1 MPGNKQVFS
10 TAMNTAD
17 RYRWDSQW
25 AQAAQEY
32 QRALA
37 EFPDD
42 AMARGGLGFCYMQTK
57 QWQQALHE
65 YEYTLQRDP
74 SNVIALS
81 KTAELYGILNRRE
94 DAYRAYLHLADLYS
108 QAGQGARAEA
118 AWQKAVQLSPGDPEP
133 HERLASYYMG
143 KKDIP
148 MMLQERLAAAQGYL
162 SRNDIHSARV
172 QCEEVL
178 RTDANNIQAQQLL
191 NRMTGGQPPAIS
203 PFPPESGA
211 DSGGPSGSLGFFNNS
226 FNSHSA
232 QPEMAASGNTGN
244 SINSGNTSGGNTG
257 NMGNMGSAGNFGG
270 VGNPN
275 PAFTTNG
282 VAGGA
287 MPPSSRQRITA
298 SQVTGVLKQAQTFQA
313 QGRFNDAIDLCE
325 QILESGFDRPD
336 ARYFLGWLYQEQQ
349 RWQQAIQQFQMLLN
363 DADYALSCYYALG
376 QCYRALGDL
385 RTAAIHFDEAVD
397 RVNLDALTPEESD
410 QLVQLC
416 EEAAE
421 AHRQLGEQEQALTV
435 YNALLGFL
443 RSRGWND
450 KVAQVEFMLQQVR
463 NAGSV
468 QPSMN
473 GQQPQNAWNTPN
485 PASAQQAFNG
495 ATAIIP
501 PEQMA
506 AMHQQHLVQ
515 PPQASAQQ
523 SPYPQTPDAPTMAF
537 QSANIPPASTQLPP
551 PAAPAASASMSELPD
566 WLTGILGDANQT
578 QAGQQSK
585 ADTPPAQPF
594 TANQPTREQRLPQN
608 AVNDTLSASETQV
621 FNPVQPVQ
629 PVQPAQ
635 SAQSIQSVQSA
646 QPAQQVQPVQPAQP
660 VSPAPASSTWLNEE
674 AKPGNVTRIVQPEEE
689 AQATVAQEP
698 VKQPAPVQ
706 DEMVSPAEAKAPS
719 SPPEV
724 PATPIMREVEQYSPV
739 LQSPVAKESKESAV
753 DLLSQMA
760 GSSAKDEAL
769 KQVAEAVLASTSSLP
784 ENIRLQVVQSMRDI
798 QRYINHGLLTPATE
812 ECLHVID
819 IAPQYLDVHQILC
832 EIYVRQ
838 GKVEQ
843 AITKYAILVDT
854 YVVNDR
860 IDDAIAT
867 YRRILQLEPNNLTYR
882 MRLIQLLTTHGNK
895 EDLLRERTLAAESY
909 LRLGYMDRAQSEL
922 EQALQESPTSV
933 PTRLN
938 YALALQK
945 LGRTQQAVAEY
956 QRVLQVDPRNITALI
971 RWHIAMITSLGTG
984 RATSF
989 ETLTR
994 IRWQLRGEGQRLYSS
1009 VVREYEQA
1017 AETYPNNADVHF
1029 ALGQIHQQAGNYEK
1043 AIDSYQLAMRDSA
1056 VEVMAQV
1063 STAQCLLAE
1072 GKPEP
1077 AIKQLEQ
1084 ALQNVRRVPTGSID
1098 PAIWA
1103 ARPREEGEEH
1113 QAPEVEISLLL
1124 AKAYGRSGKQEQ
1136 MQAILRQVKQSTTYQ
1151 DEVSSTLAEISAR
1164 QGDVESAL
1172 REYADLVRHYR
1183 GKRQTESALSVL
1195 NEMVRMAPQDPRAH
1209 DELADIYL
1217 NRGLLEEAIAEL
1229 RLLADIYQRRDQDE
1243 KAGETYQRIG
1253 NIYAESGNIED
1264 ALVNLR
1270 RAAELAPDSLDLL
1283 REIVGFCLQLGQA
1296 EDAAQYQV
1304 IIARHYFDTHQVKE
1318 SVAALQQLITIDRS
1332 NYEAYDLLGQTYQSV
1347 GEYEQASRVY
1357 RNLAK
1362 VNPDN
1367 PIARERLATLQELRA
1382 K

>member
-25 AQAAQEY
+25 VQAAQEY

-37 EFPDD
+37 ELPDD

-81 KTAELYGILNRRE
+81 KTAELYGILNRRD

-133 HERLASYYMG
+133 HERLATYYFG
-143 KKDIP
+143 KKDSA

-162 SRNDIHSARV
+162 LRNDSNAARV
-172 QCEEVL
+172 QCEEML
-178 RTDANNIQAQQLL
+178 RTDASNIPAQQLL
-191 NRMTGGQPPAIS
+191 ARMMTGQPSAIS
-203 PFPPESGA
+203 PFPQEGGAAFSTAADTATQSGPLA
-211 DSGGPSGSLGFFNNS
+211 FSNSPGSP
-226 FNSHSA
+226 
-232 QPEMAASGNTGN
+232 QPEMATTGTIGNTGN
-244 SINSGNTSGGNTG
+244 TGNTSGGNTG

-270 VGNPN
+270 VGNPG
-275 PAFTTNG
+275 PAFTANG
-282 VAGGA
+282 MAGGNT
-287 MPPSSRQRITA
+287 PSSNRQRITA
-298 SQVTGVLKQAQTFQA
+298 NQVTGVLKQAQTFQA

-385 RTAAIHFDEAVD
+385 RTAAVHFDEAVD

-421 AHRQLGEQEQALTV
+421 AHRQLGEQEQTLTV

-443 RSRGWND
+443 RSRGWSD
-450 KVAQVEFMLQQVR
+450 KVAQVEFMLQQVQ
-463 NAGSV
+463 NAQNV
-468 QPSMN
+468 QAPQN
-473 GQQPQNAWNTPN
+473 GHQPQKAWNTPD
-485 PASAQQAFNG
+485 PASAQQAMNG

-501 PEQMA
+501 PAQMA
-506 AMHQQHLVQ
+506 AMH
-515 PPQASAQQ
+515 PPQQQQQ
-523 SPYPQTPDAPTMAF
+523 SPRPATQDAPTLAF
-537 QSANIPPASTQLPP
+537 NSANISPASAQLPP
-551 PAAPAASASMSELPD
+551 PAPAANNAMGELPD
-566 WLTGILGDANQT
+566 WLTGILGDADKAQIE
-578 QAGQQSK
+578 QQPK
-585 ADTPPAQPF
+585 PN
-594 TANQPTREQRLPQN
+594 ANPQN
-608 AVNDTLSASETQV
+608 PAPAS
-621 FNPVQPVQ
+621 PVPL
-629 PVQPAQ
+629 
-635 SAQSIQSVQSA
+635 A
-646 QPAQQVQPVQPAQP
+646 QPARSPQSFVADQPTTEQHIPMNTASNSLSAAGTQAPA
-660 VSPAPASSTWLNEE
+660 AASSTWLNEG
-674 AKPGNVTRIVQPEEE
+674 AKPGNQLSSAPDLMVP
-689 AQATVAQEP
+689 
-698 VKQPAPVQ
+698 PAP
-706 DEMVSPAEAKAPS
+706 SL
-719 SPPEV
+719 PPEI
-724 PATPIMREVEQYSPV
+724 PATPIFRAEIEQYSPV
-739 LQSPVAKESKESAV
+739 LQSPVTKATKESAE

-760 GSSAKDEAL
+760 GSSAKDEVF
-769 KQVAEAVLASTSSLP
+769 KQVAEAVLASTATLP
-784 ENIRLQVVQSMRDI
+784 DNIRLQVVQSMRDI

-854 YVVNDR
+854 YVVNKH

-882 MRLIQLLTTHGNK
+882 MRLIQLLSTHGNK

-909 LRLGYMDRAQSEL
+909 LRLGYMDRAQTEL

-984 RATSF
+984 RATAL
-989 ETLTR
+989 ETLAR
-994 IRWQLRGEGQRLYSS
+994 VRWQLRGEGQRLYTS
-1009 VVREYEQA
+1009 VVREYAQS
-1017 AETYPNNADVHF
+1017 AETYPNNADIHF
-1029 ALGQIHQQAGNYEK
+1029 ALGQMHQQAGNYEK
-1043 AIDSYQLAMRDSA
+1043 AIDAYQLAMRDSA
-1056 VEVMAQV
+1056 VEVMAEV
-1063 STAQCLLAE
+1063 SAAQCLLAE

-1084 ALQNVRRVPTGSID
+1084 ALQNVRLVPTGSID
-1098 PAIWA
+1098 PGIWA

-1124 AKAYGRSGKQEQ
+1124 AKAYGRVGKQEQ
-1136 MQAILRQVKQSTTYQ
+1136 MQAILRKVKQSTTYQ

-1172 REYADLVRHYR
+1172 HEYADLVRHYR
-1183 GKRQTESALSVL
+1183 DKRQIESALSVL

-1209 DELADIYL
+1209 DGLADIYV
-1217 NRGLLEEAIAEL
+1217 NRGLLEEANAEL

-1253 NIYAESGNIED
+1253 TIFAEAGNIES
-1264 ALVNLR
+1264 ALANLR
-1270 RAAELAPDSLDLL
+1270 HAAELMPESLELL
-1283 REIVGFCLQLGQA
+1283 REIVGFCLQLGQS
-1296 EDAAQYQV
+1296 EDATQYQI
-1304 IIARHYFDTHQVKE
+1304 IIARHYFDTRQVKE
-1318 SVAALQQLITIDRS
+1318 SVAALQQLITIDRG
-1332 NYEAYDLLGQTYQSV
+1332 NFEAYDLLGQTYQSV